1 MRPLITFLLSFALAA
16 AASSTAWAQAYCALR
31 DPVRQVYEMYP
42 GAKSYRSIV
51 RTVAQKHRSIIADQL
66 PFTMHFTE
74 LGRHTV
80 YVALDGAK
88 PIGLVHVRSER
99 GQWGLV
105 EVAWATDLD
114 MHIVDFRF
122 QRCRERAVKL
132 LDTEEFRAQ
141 LIGKRVDDL
150 VRMLSG
156 DYRGVNASLL
166 RVPPGAEKLAA
177 VVLRCGAK
185 TLAANEVIWGEDLKG
200 LRRLERG
207 LAAFAGAES
216 VRAVKDP
223 YGSGVLAAIKA
234 ALQGASTAIDRSD
247 VVALRVRDG
256 KDSLLGTVVR
266 TTCDFDG
273 RRWTKWWSVDARN
286 TIADISSVG
295 PWPDEETKR
304 AFTALVGASMGET
317 ASCANGAMVL
327 ATEVLIVAG
336 HQTDRSD

>member
-141 LIGKRVDDL
+141 LIGKRVD
-150 VRMLSG
+150 
-156 DYRGVNASLL
+156 
-166 RVPPGAEKLAA
+166 
-177 VVLRCGAK
+177 
-185 TLAANEVIWGEDLKG
+185 TIWC
-200 LRRLERG
+200 
-207 LAAFAGAES
+207 ACCPA
-216 VRAVKDP
+216 
-223 YGSGVLAAIKA
+223 
-234 ALQGASTAIDRSD
+234 
-247 VVALRVRDG
+247 
-256 KDSLLGTVVR
+256 
-266 TTCDFDG
+266 
-273 RRWTKWWSVDARN
+273 
-286 TIADISSVG
+286 TIA
-295 PWPDEETKR
+295 E
-304 AFTALVGASMGET
+304 
-317 ASCANGAMVL
+317 
-327 ATEVLIVAG
+327 
-336 HQTDRSD
+336 